1 MPVFISWCWIELRA
15 EIQKSNSIRRHIYV
29 PINNSLGHVG
39 HSQFDVVVDC
49 FFINMFNFV
58 INFHYS
64 SLITTS
70 VAVIGSR
77 EHSHH
82 RSIVLPLITLHD
94 KLVSTC
100 NKVKIVD
107 MGELFCDILAEG
119 VTSPSWRDSPTT
131 STRLREE

>member
-1 MPVFISWCWIELRA
+1 M
-15 EIQKSNSIRRHIYV
+15 
-29 PINNSLGHVG
+29 G

-64 SLITTS
+64 RLVTTS
-70 VAVIGSR
+70 VAVIGSG
-77 EHSHH
+77 ENSHY
-82 RSIVLPLITLHD
+82 RSIMLPLITLHN

-107 MGELFCDILAEG
+107 MGELFSNILAES
-119 VTSPSWRDSPTT
+119 VTRSSW
-131 STRLREE
+131 